1 MTPSFPIKLSR
12 LDWQQIDHYCS
23 HPAEINTHSP
33 TDEEIIALQTLDLRK
48 LADPPRRPAY
58 GDFAYPVTPPPLH
71 LFNHPRH
78 HARSRQL
85 YDSQHLTIR
94 SLLARYFAGHP
105 HPPTALHVRHL
116 LLAPTISPLDQ
127 PILYQLF
134 ASITPAEL
142 RSLQFHEALTLY
154 ELARAIHHSQ
164 TRRRDLC
171 RILQQFLPSS

>member
-1 MTPSFPIKLSR
+1 MPPPFPIKLSR
-12 LDWQQIDHYCS
+12 LDWHRIDHYCS
-23 HPAEINTHSP
+23 HPAEINSDSP

-48 LADPPRRPAY
+48 LADPERQPAY
-58 GDFAYPVTPPPLH
+58 CDFAYPVSPLPLH
-71 LFNHPRH
+71 LFNQSRH

-94 SLLARYFAGHP
+94 SLLARYFAGHTD
-105 HPPTALHVRHL
+105 PPSALHIRRL

-142 RSLQFHEALTLY
+142 RALQFHEALTLY

-171 RILQQFLPSS
+171 RILQQFIPAS

>member
-12 LDWQQIDHYCS
+12 VDWQRIDHYCS

-33 TDEEIIALQTLDLRK
+33 TDEEIIALQTLDFRK
-48 LADPPRRPAY
+48 FASPKRQPAY
-58 GDFAYPVTPPPLH
+58 GDFAYPVSPPPLH
-71 LFNHPRH
+71 LFKQSRH
-78 HARSRQL
+78 HARFRQL
-85 YDSQHLTIR
+85 YDAQHLTIR

-105 HPPTALHVRHL
+105 QPPTALHVRNL

-142 RSLQFHEALTLY
+142 RALQFHEALTPY

-164 TRRRDLC
+164 TRRRDPC
-171 RILQQFLPSS
+171 RILQQFIPAS